1 MISYENSLNSTS
13 DLLLFSYFQGIFLT
27 KVNEEGPAAQAGLL
41 VGDKLVSVNGVSLIN
56 CEHNLAVSALKK
68 AGDTFDMIV
77 IREILQTSEHVNETN
92 FTKEGEKFSTIV
104 QRDDKHGRQFGFS
117 IAGGNQ
123 SVSDANGAENFYISK
138 VNNQEPSSPL
148 AVGDRL
154 LAINGHDTGNITHDQ
169 AVDMINNGGN
179 NLELLIYR
187 EKYANGNHA
196 NVSTANIDNTIEEA
210 RVAKGNGP
218 MGLSIVGGIDQACPP
233 FGAEQRGVFVSKIL
247 PNGSASQ
254 TNLRIGDRI
263 LKVNNRD
270 ISHATHLEAV
280 DALLQPTSEVVLL
293 VRHDPQPAGLKVK
306 FIVLNRSKK
315 SINLFSRK

>member
-1 MISYENSLNSTS
+1 M
-13 DLLLFSYFQGIFLT
+13 
-27 KVNEEGPAAQAGLL
+27 
-41 VGDKLVSVNGVSLIN
+41 
-56 CEHNLAVSALKK
+56 SALKK

-92 FTKEGEKFSTIV
+92 FTKEGEKFSAIV
-104 QRDDKHGRQFGFS
+104 QRDGRQFGFS

-123 SVSDANGAENFYISK
+123 SASDANGAENFYISK

-187 EKYANGNHA
+187 EKYTNGNHA
-196 NVSTANIDNTIEEA
+196 TNIDNTIEEA
-210 RVAKGNGP
+210 RVSKGNGP
-218 MGLSIVGGIDQACPP
+218 MGLSIVGGTDQACPP

-270 ISHATHLEAV
+270 ISQATHLEAV

-293 VRHDPQPAGLKVK
+293 VRHDPQPAGLKVR
-306 FIVLNRSKK
+306 FGRFESREK
-315 SINLFSRK
+315 SIN